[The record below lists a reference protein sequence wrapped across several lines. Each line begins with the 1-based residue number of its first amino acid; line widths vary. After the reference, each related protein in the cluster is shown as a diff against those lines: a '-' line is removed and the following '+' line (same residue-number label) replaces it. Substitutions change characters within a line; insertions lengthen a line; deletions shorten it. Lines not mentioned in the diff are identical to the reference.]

1 MDFGLY
7 LVPILS
13 GYWFLTHL
21 YYTNY
26 NVVRASGY
34 HVFFQS
40 AIAGGLL
47 FVFAQMIIF
56 LLKLCVAD
64 NAIFISSALAS
75 NSAPFIGSALSG
87 FVLPSMGNRFYGREK
102 SAARIAEI
110 NGYRLDLLLAQSVKE
125 QEFVE
130 LSLRSRKSYI
140 GLILGSEIT
149 RHGEP
154 DIALIPLVSGYR
166 DKDTLELEFTTNYAP
181 AIKKSLEDV
190 SGLQHE
196 DFQIVISRNEVVSA
210 RIFHPDVPGIFQDE
224 KGNAP

>member
-1 MDFGLY
+1 
-7 LVPILS
+7 
-13 GYWFLTHL
+13 
-21 YYTNY
+21 
-26 NVVRASGY
+26 
-34 HVFFQS
+34 
-40 AIAGGLL
+40 
-47 FVFAQMIIF
+47 MIIF
-56 LLKLCVAD
+56 LLKLCAAD

-87 FVLPSMGNRFYGREK
+87 LVLPLAGNIFYDREK
-102 SAARIAEI
+102 SAAHIAQK

-125 QEFVE
+125 QEFIE
-130 LSLRSRKSYI
+130 LSLKSRKSYI

-154 DIALIPLVSGYR
+154 DIALIPLASGYR
-166 DKDTLELEFTTNYAP
+166 DKDTLELEITTNYTP
-181 AIKKSLEDV
+181 AVKKSLEDV

-224 KGNAP
+224 KRNAP

>member
-7 LVPILS
+7 LVPVLS

-21 YYTNY
+21 HYTNY

-40 AIAGGLL
+40 AIAGGFL

-56 LLKLCVAD
+56 LLKLCAAD
-64 NAIFISSALAS
+64 NAILMSSALAS
-75 NSAPFIGSALSG
+75 NPAPFIGSALSG
-87 FVLPSMGNRFYGREK
+87 LVFPLVGNRFYNREK
-102 SAARIAEI
+102 SAAHIAEK

-154 DIALIPLVSGYR
+154 DIALLPLVSGYR
-166 DKDTLELEFTTNYAP
+166 DKDTLELEITTDYTP
-181 AIKKSLEDV
+181 ALKKSVEDA

-196 DFQIVISRNEVVSA
+196 DFQIVIPRDEVVSA
-210 RIFHPDVPGIFQDE
+210 RIFYPETYNLFQDE
-224 KGNAP
+224 KGSAP

>member
-1 MDFGLY
+1 MEFGLY
-7 LVPILS
+7 LVPVLS

-21 YYTNY
+21 HYTNY

-40 AIAGGLL
+40 AIAGGFL

-56 LLKLCVAD
+56 LLKLCAAD

-87 FVLPSMGNRFYGREK
+87 LVLPLVGNRFYNREK
-102 SAARIAEI
+102 SAAHIAEK

-125 QEFVE
+125 QEFIE

-154 DIALIPLVSGYR
+154 DIALIPLISGYR
-166 DKDTLELEFTTNYAP
+166 DKDTLESKITTDYAS
-181 AIKKSLEDV
+181 AIEGSLDGD
-190 SGLQHE
+190 SDLQYG
-196 DFQIVISRNEVVSA
+196 DFQIVIPRDEVVSA

>member
-7 LVPILS
+7 LVPVLS

-21 YYTNY
+21 HYTNY

-40 AIAGGLL
+40 AIAGGFL

-56 LLKLCVAD
+56 LLKLCAAD

-87 FVLPSMGNRFYGREK
+87 LVFPLVGNRFYNREK
-102 SAARIAEI
+102 SAAHIAEK

-166 DKDTLELEFTTNYAP
+166 DKDTLELGITTDYTP
-181 AIKKSLEDV
+181 ALKKSLEDV

-196 DFQIVISRNEVVSA
+196 DLQIVIPRDEVISA
-210 RIFHPDVPGIFQDE
+210 RTFYPETYNLFQDE
-224 KGNAP
+224 KGSAP

>member
-1 MDFGLY
+1 MEFGLY
-7 LVPILS
+7 LVPVLS

-21 YYTNY
+21 HYTNY
-26 NVVRASGY
+26 
-34 HVFFQS
+34 
-40 AIAGGLL
+40 I
-47 FVFAQMIIF
+47 
-56 LLKLCVAD
+56 
-64 NAIFISSALAS
+64 
-75 NSAPFIGSALSG
+75 
-87 FVLPSMGNRFYGREK
+87 
-102 SAARIAEI
+102 
-110 NGYRLDLLLAQSVKE
+110 
-125 QEFVE
+125 E
-130 LSLRSRKSYI
+130 LSPKSRKSYI